1 MKRIRTAVLVIS
13 LLLLCACKGS
23 AASQQEGEEHEAV
36 SVFPK
41 TEAAWIGDTM
51 PFYDDGT
58 MYIFYLADQRDGKV
72 GYHPWGLLRTKD
84 YCNYEND
91 GIVLPYGETG
101 DDQDIA
107 LGTGCVIKDQNGLY
121 HAFFTGHNDYRDP
134 KEAIMHA
141 TSSDMHDWKKIPE
154 DTFIANDHYSR
165 DDFRDPYV
173 LYIPEEQQYWML
185 IVTRSNNNGV
195 IARYTSKDL
204 SHWEDQGIFFEDD
217 MGYGTNME
225 CPTLIQFN
233 NTWYLT
239 FSDQW
244 PDRVVHYRTSN
255 SAKGPFVKPAHDT
268 FDGSGFYAGRL
279 ETDGTNLYAVGWN
292 GTKIKH
298 DDANEYDWA
307 GNMVVHQLAQ
317 REDGSLHAVENEKVA
332 AALSHNVHAEPL
344 KMSETISEKKNSYEF
359 KGDQYELVQFDA
371 FSDSGRMEVEI
382 TDYAD
387 DEMFGIAFA
396 PDMDNV
402 GTLNYVFNVKENKIE
417 FYNTDRLMD
426 SYAQSFMEYD
436 LQKGEPLNISMYV
449 NDGVVCVYVNDDI
462 ALTARMYW
470 SAGTKWQIF
479 GANADVKWNN
489 LTVYD

>member
-13 LLLLCACKGS
+13 LFLLCACKGS

-165 DDFRDPYV
+165 DDF
-173 LYIPEEQQYWML
+173 L
-185 IVTRSNNNGV
+185 
-195 IARYTSKDL
+195 
-204 SHWEDQGIFFEDD
+204 
-217 MGYGTNME
+217 
-225 CPTLIQFN
+225 
-233 NTWYLT
+233 
-239 FSDQW
+239 
-244 PDRVVHYRTSN
+244 
-255 SAKGPFVKPAHDT
+255 
-268 FDGSGFYAGRL
+268 
-279 ETDGTNLYAVGWN
+279 
-292 GTKIKH
+292 
-298 DDANEYDWA
+298 
-307 GNMVVHQLAQ
+307 HQ
-317 REDGSLHAVENEKVA
+317 R
-332 AALSHNVHAEPL
+332 
-344 KMSETISEKKNSYEF
+344 
-359 KGDQYELVQFDA
+359 
-371 FSDSGRMEVEI
+371 
-382 TDYAD
+382 
-387 DEMFGIAFA
+387 
-396 PDMDNV
+396 
-402 GTLNYVFNVKENKIE
+402 
-417 FYNTDRLMD
+417 
-426 SYAQSFMEYD
+426 
-436 LQKGEPLNISMYV
+436 
-449 NDGVVCVYVNDDI
+449 
-462 ALTARMYW
+462 
-470 SAGTKWQIF
+470 
-479 GANADVKWNN
+479 
-489 LTVYD
+489 